1 MPVRVVE
8 HPLIAHK
15 MTNLR
20 DRSTDS
26 KLFREIV
33 AELTLLL
40 AYEAT
45 RDLATR
51 PQRITTPITETDGT
65 VLANDDFVIAP
76 ILRAGLGMLP
86 GLHTLLPSARVS
98 HLGLRRD
105 EVTKNPE
112 TYYYNYPDHL
122 SNATVFVLDPMLA
135 TAGSLCA
142 GIDLLKANKPER
154 IIAICLISSPEGAAR
169 IEKTHPDV
177 NVFTGA
183 MDERLNGQAFIV
195 PGLGDAGDRLF
206 GTKI

>member
-1 MPVRVVE
+1 MPVIAVE

-15 MTNLR
+15 LTTLR
-20 DRSTDS
+20 DRRTDS

-45 RDLATR
+45 RDLPTR
-51 PQRITTPITETDGT
+51 ARHIETPVTGT
-65 VLANDDFVIAP
+65 QGTALANKDFVIAP

-86 GLHTLLPSARVS
+86 GLHTLLPSARVA

-105 EVTKNPE
+105 EVTKKPA
-112 TYYYNYPDHL
+112 TYYFNYPDHL
-122 SNATVFVLDPMLA
+122 RNATVFVLDPMLA

-154 IIAICLISSPEGAAR
+154 IIAICLIASPEGAR
-169 IEKTHPDV
+169 RVEETHPEV
-177 NVFTGA
+177 KVFTSA
-183 MDERLNGQAFIV
+183 MDERLNEHAFIV

-206 GTKI
+206 GTSA